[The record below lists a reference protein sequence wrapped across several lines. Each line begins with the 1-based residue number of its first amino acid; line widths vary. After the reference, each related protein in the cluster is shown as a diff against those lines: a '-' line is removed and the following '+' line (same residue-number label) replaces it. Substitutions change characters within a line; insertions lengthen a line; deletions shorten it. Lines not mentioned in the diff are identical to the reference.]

1 MNLRSLPDIVAM
13 LILMGVLESLR
24 RRHRD
29 SSVTLWMLGLTF
41 ILLEAFGYAIVRGAS
56 GFSNLAH
63 ALALDSYVLAAVTFG
78 WASREDVLPEW
89 PQLPIFFPPAV
100 PLFLLTTLYGFSKG
114 SVRVYLYVT
123 SASLVLGAIY
133 LLIAV
138 RSRPRFRLRLLA
150 EHTVLWAPMTWMA
163 LTGQLR
169 LLIYWGLAT
178 LYLMVAISFRRRVRR
193 DGVGGI
199 VIVSGFTV
207 WAICFLVHPFVRN
220 SPLYNDVN
228 EQIWTMQKFFVIIG
242 MLLVLL
248 EEQTRRLKE
257 EALHDALTGLPNR
270 RLFEDRLMQAL
281 ERARRTERSAA
292 LFVVDLDNFKQVND
306 TYGHRS
312 GDEVLAKAS
321 EQLKGKI
328 RAMDTLARCGG
339 DEFNIV
345 VNDLTTIEDCE
356 RIAEALRASIAVVEM
371 PEGSTD
377 KLRASVGFAVFP
389 DEATAVDAL
398 AELADLRMYRDKR
411 RPPEL
416 P

>member
-1 MNLRSLPDIVAM
+1 MNLHLLPDIVAM
-13 LILMGVLESLR
+13 LILMGVLLSLR

-56 GFSNLAH
+56 GFGNLAH
-63 ALALDSYVLAAVTFG
+63 AFALDSYVLAAVTFA
-78 WASREDVLPEW
+78 WASREDVLPGW
-89 PQLPIFFPPAV
+89 TQLPIYLPSAV
-100 PLFLLTTLYGFSKG
+100 PLFFLTTLYGFNKG
-114 SVRVYLYVT
+114 SPRVYVYVT
-123 SASLVLGAIY
+123 AVSLIPGAIY
-133 LLIAV
+133 LLIFV
-138 RSRPRFRLRLLA
+138 RSRMRFRLRSLA
-150 EHTVLWAPMTWMA
+150 EHIVLWGPMTWMA
-163 LTGQLR
+163 MTGQLR

-178 LYLMVAISFRRRVRR
+178 LYLMVAISFRSRVRR

-199 VIVSGFTV
+199 VIVSGFTI
-207 WAICFLVHPFVRN
+207 WALCFLLHPFVRDN
-220 SPLYNDVN
+220 PLYNDLN

-248 EEQTRRLKE
+248 EEQTRRLKA
-257 EALHDALTGLPNR
+257 EALHDPLTGLPNR

-292 LFVVDLDNFKQVND
+292 LFVIDLDNFKQVND

-312 GDEVLAKAS
+312 GDEVLARAS

-339 DEFNIV
+339 DEFNVI
-345 VNDLTTIEDCE
+345 VNDLMTIGDCE
-356 RIAEALRASIAVVEM
+356 RIADALRASIALVEM
-371 PEGSTD
+371 PEGSTQ
-377 KLRASVGFAVFP
+377 KLRGSVGFAVFP
-389 DEATAVDAL
+389 DEATAVDTL

-411 RPPEL
+411 RRVEV
-416 P
+416 